1 MERLTF
7 CGKFFIKVLWIAWKK
22 MQEEETEVFWMQKED
37 GDFYKEQ
44 FFQALD
50 GTLELLLFFDSSG
63 HIFRYNSA
71 ARTELHYHDK
81 TLDGVKVST
90 VFPQIFKEIDG
101 VIDLASLGESFSSP
115 TVAYRKN
122 QTCFPVVLK
131 VTQMQTMQ
139 GFLGI
144 CAALDTSAEKE
155 ALKDMTK
162 AKEEVAQATTLRNDF
177 VANVTHELRTPVNG
191 ILGHARNLKQTNVTQ
206 EQERTIEIIESCCEN
221 MMKIINNLLDFS
233 KLEAGRFTIEEREF
247 DFRDLMDQVLSLHIN
262 AINDKGLRFIA
273 NIAEDIPRHLIGD
286 EVCIKQILNNLISNA
301 IKFTSVGQ
309 IAVQVTKTMQ
319 VERDIELFFMVMDTG
334 IGIDPQKKDLL
345 FQSFYQADASI
356 TRRFG
361 GTGLGLSICKELV
374 ELMGGTISIDSV
386 PDKGS
391 TFSFTIRLK
400 LTETDAGKEEYLPS
414 GNFVYETA
422 QMFRNAEENASFL
435 PQEDVP
441 DMEEIFQF
449 GTQSNLDEIHST
461 MEKMILCIEMGT
473 WEKAENFAG
482 VVKRLVE
489 SGDPSLK
496 RLAFRLE
503 MTVRKEDYEKAVEQY
518 HKLEEGI
525 AQAENALG

>member
-1 MERLTF
+1 MSIEYSDF
-7 CGKFFIKVLWIAWKK
+7 CRK
-22 MQEEETEVFWMQKED
+22 
-37 GDFYKEQ
+37 Q

-50 GTLELLLFFDSSG
+50 GTLELLLFFDRKG
-63 HIFRYNSA
+63 IICDYNSIA
-71 ARTELHYHDK
+71 EQQLRYHDR
-81 TLDGVKVST
+81 LLSGVKLST
-90 VFPQIFKEIDG
+90 VFPQVFKELGDG
-101 VIDLASLGESFSSP
+101 VDLTEIGETYFTS

-122 QTCFPVVLK
+122 QTCFPVNLK
-131 VTQMQTMQ
+131 VTQMQTEQ
-139 GFLGI
+139 GFFGM
-144 CAALDTSAEKE
+144 CAALNTAAEKE
-155 ALKDMTK
+155 ALKDITK

-191 ILGHARNLKQTNVTQ
+191 ILGHARNLKETNVTK
-206 EQERTIEIIESCCEN
+206 EQERTIEIIESCCDN

-233 KLEAGRFTIEEREF
+233 KLEAGRFTIEEKEF
-247 DFRDLMDQVLSLHIN
+247 DFRDLMDQVMSLHIN
-262 AINDKGLRFIA
+262 AINDKGLRLVV

-301 IKFTSVGQ
+301 IKFTTVGQ

-319 VERDIELFFMVMDTG
+319 VEHDIELFFMVMDTG
-334 IGIDPQKKDLL
+334 IGIDPQKKELL

-386 PDKGS
+386 LEKGS

-400 LTETDAGKEEYLPS
+400 STELDTESEEYLPS

-422 QMFRNAEENASFL
+422 QMLRTSEENAVFSA
-435 PQEDVP
+435 QELIP
-441 DMEEIFQF
+441 DMEEMFQF
-449 GTQSNLDEIHST
+449 GTRDNTDEIRAT
-461 MEKMILCIEMGT
+461 MEKLILCIEMGT

-503 MTVRKEDYEKAVEQY
+503 MTVRKEDHEKAIEQY
-518 HKLEEGI
+518 HKLEEAI
-525 AQAENALG
+525 AQALDALGQE